1 MNNSIR
7 TDSYASILRSNFDK
21 SQQGISKTLARM
33 SSGLKVLSAKDDAS
47 GAVISAKTKVELN
60 GINIANN
67 NIQMATSMFNVAED
81 ALSNAEKIL
90 IRLRDLSLM
99 AADSSYDRETR
110 KAIQD
115 EADALSLELE
125 KIQENTV
132 FNKVNLFDNQKDKIN
147 KSNNNSNLSNNSNG
161 NDNEQ
166 IDNDSGGGGIDNDS
180 GGKLNSVS
188 PLSINAPLN
197 RNLNTLSQTSLTNP
211 EGDSS
216 MRSFGVIGENSTET
230 DGIIDDNID
239 IPNIKSGMK
248 LMGAGTGLRGAV
260 DTGIVADNEVND
272 GTYITGAFDFAK
284 NEEYKINIDGV
295 TYTVKNR
302 NATNAALS
310 YKKEIATGVVTF
322 TCNTFTITGQTD
334 VNHSI
339 IINGKSNYIYGGDLV
354 NEFHPFN
361 NASTSNRFYGG
372 NGDDVFNIT
381 GYNNNYYGQ
390 GGNDTFN
397 ITADSNTNNY
407 CYGGAGDDIFNH
419 DKNGTQYY
427 HGEDGNDIFNI
438 NGNSAQCYGENNND
452 VFNLIKGNSCN
463 LYGQAGDDSFTV
475 AAGCSTTL
483 VDGGAGTNSL
493 IDNGTNTTAAN
504 VVGGNSFTFDFAK
517 NEQKDI
523 VINVAG
529 QDITYTVKNRTSAQ
543 QLIVQIKDDNRID
556 FMSSNFTIT
565 GQSDVAHY
573 VGLMRGS
580 IYFYGGDLDDNVY
593 IGSSS
598 GIVDTGAGNDT
609 VTNAGGYCSVY
620 TGDGNDKVY
629 MQHNYSIVE
638 TGDGDD
644 EVIYR
649 GNQTYNV
656 IDLGNGNDTV
666 RGENTNGTVNNNRS
680 YSGSQFF
687 AGEGTNSFQLAG
699 ATANNSTNYLKDG
712 FDSSKYSTFE
722 IGASETK
729 NLVISTSH
737 GDYTYS
743 IQNRNAHEK
752 TVHYYYDEVE
762 DKITF
767 AGHNIII
774 RGEDNKI
781 HNVDIMG
788 SYVQFYGGGEND
800 NLTMIGGYASYLYGQ
815 GGDDTLGSTTNAFYT
830 YFYGGTGE
838 DNITVNG
845 TNASVYGEAGND
857 TITINT
863 TGSCNACNG
872 GEGNDSYYISKTVQS
887 IDDYGDNVYYIDI
900 NDITLSAGAGNDTF
914 YITGNNN
921 NIAGGGGDDYFIV
934 SGTGN
939 TIDGGTGTNYIVD
952 NGEGNIKPNTDVD
965 PNSGGM
971 SFTYVGEQHSFS
983 IADKMYMVKNS
994 TETAD
999 SLSSNN
1005 VSYTYNQNTGEII
1018 FTGNNLTITAC
1029 DGMSHNIR
1037 VEGNNNTINGG
1048 DCPDTIIVN
1057 SGTNNLVKGNAGNDN
1072 ITLNSADN
1080 AVQGGSGND
1089 NVSVNATTNKEI
1101 DLGDGNDTIYLN
1113 SNNNTSVNTG
1123 SGNDTVRS
1131 LSQTSGNTIT
1141 LNNGNNDLLLTGNNN
1156 TISSGSG
1163 NNRISVIGNGNE
1175 VSSGSGSNIIGA
1187 RGDSNTLRAEG
1198 NTTFNVQGSDNSINL
1213 TGNNNIVNS
1222 TGNNADITSIG
1233 NNTITSRGA
1242 NSSVDSIGKSTINV
1256 VGDNSS
1262 VTSIGNSNITTK
1274 GKDITLNSIGKST
1287 INQTGDSAT
1296 IETQTGNVTL
1306 NGSNAT
1312 LNATGANLNITGN
1325 SNEISNIIDEENYDP
1340 KNEIK
1345 VEINIEGN
1353 ENNLTTNNTSDN
1365 VQLTGNSNTLN
1376 LDGLDDTVEITG
1388 NNNNAIFSDGK
1399 NSIRL
1404 RGDSNNIQGGLGA
1417 DSLKVNSGKNNVFEG
1432 GETVQKNT
1440 IYDLGEDTIHNNCV
1454 DVTPRPLYLDV
1465 QVGYDAGES
1474 IRAKLQFLLGDFWVD
1489 VSDVESAN
1497 ESVRRIDEVLEEVHT
1512 QLSSIG
1518 SQLNRFESIFELNNN
1533 TRVNLESKNSLIVDC
1548 DIAKESVNYA
1558 MDSIRRDISASIYTQ
1573 IEGIRR
1579 ENLMNLVYG
1588 ATR

>member
-180 GGKLNSVS
+180 GGILNSVS
-188 PLSINAPLN
+188 PLSV
-197 RNLNTLSQTSLTNP
+197 NLNTPLNLNLNTPINTSSTNS
-211 EGDSS
+211 EGNGL

-239 IPNIKSGMK
+239 APNIKSGMK
-248 LMGAGTGLRGAV
+248 LMGAGIGLRGAV

-295 TYTVKNR
+295 IYDITNR
-302 NATNAALS
+302 NATDATIS
-310 YKKEIATGVVTF
+310 YSKEISTGKVTF
-322 TCNTFTITGQTD
+322 TCNYFTITGISEVQYNT
-334 VNHSI
+334 
-339 IINGKSNYIYGGDLV
+339 IINGT
-354 NEFHPFN
+354 N
-361 NASTSNRFYGG
+361 NWVYGG
-372 NGDDVFNIT
+372 NLDDTFTDFNT
-381 GYNNNYYGQ
+381 YSQSNKYYGKD
-390 GGNDTFN
+390 GNDT
-397 ITADSNTNNY
+397 ITTIGYGDYVYGDAGNDTIINRSY
-407 CYGGAGDDIFNH
+407 GYFYGGAGDDTFNSYN
-419 DKNGTQYY
+419 NGNIYGEG
-427 HGEDGNDIFNI
+427 GEDTFNLISGGANTVRGGDDNDIFNVTK
-438 NGNSAQCYGENNND
+438 GNNTLYGEGGEDTFNIISGSNNYVD
-452 VFNLIKGNSCN
+452 GGNGTNAISN
-463 LYGQAGDDSFTV
+463 SGIN
-475 AAGCSTTL
+475 TTL
-483 VDGGAGTNSL
+483 VNVPGATSYS
-493 IDNGTNTTAAN
+493 I
-504 VVGGNSFTFDFAK
+504 DFAK
-517 NEQKDI
+517 NEEKILIID
-523 VINVAG
+523 G
-529 QDITYTVKNRTSAQ
+529 KSYTVKNKTNAQ
-543 QLIVQIKDDNRID
+543 NFVYSVDNGLITFNSDNFI
-556 FMSSNFTIT
+556 IT
-565 GQSDVAHY
+565 GQQNVAHN
-573 VGLMRGS
+573 VMLKGAGQ
-580 IYFYGGDLDDNVY
+580 YFYGGDLSDTIVNAVDKNNFIYAGGGDDDITFRY
-593 IGSSS
+593 T
-598 GIVDTGAGNDT
+598 GICYAGEGNDT
-609 VTNAGGYCSVY
+609 ITLNGGYGITY
-620 TGDGNDKVY
+620 GEGGNDTININANISCAV
-629 MQHNYSIVE
+629 VDG
-638 TGDGDD
+638 GDGDD
-644 EVIYR
+644 IINANKKSISSVVLAGGNGTNTINSLGTQKGVAIQGFDGYEMESIEFGSKETKDIVIN
-649 GNQTYNV
+649 GIIYNV
-656 IDLGNGNDTV
+656 K
-666 RGENTNGTVNNNRS
+666 NTNSDV
-680 YSGSQFF
+680 
-687 AGEGTNSFQLAG
+687 
-699 ATANNSTNYLKDG
+699 
-712 FDSSKYSTFE
+712 
-722 IGASETK
+722 K
-729 NLVISTSH
+729 NL
-737 GDYTYS
+737 
-743 IQNRNAHEK
+743 
-752 TVHYYYDEVE
+752 YYKIDNVTN
-762 DKITF
+762 KITF
-767 AGHNIII
+767 AGSYFTIT
-774 RGEDNKI
+774 GQDGVS
-781 HNVDIMG
+781 HNVDI
-788 SYVQFYGGGEND
+788 YGKSITFNGGDCND
-800 NLTMIGGYASYLYGQ
+800 TITIVGGYGSNGYGK
-815 GGDDTLGSTTNAFYT
+815 GGDDTLEIREGSN
-830 YFYGGTGE
+830 GSCVIHGDDGN
-838 DNITVNG
+838 DNLTLSNG
-845 TNASVYGEAGND
+845 ISSNCSVYGENGND
-857 TITINT
+857 IFHIDAALNT
-863 TGSCNACNG
+863 GKVDG
-872 GEGNDSYYISKTVQS
+872 GIGDDSYYINKTTSS
-887 IDDYGDNVYYIDI
+887 IDNYGNNVYYIDI
-900 NDITLSAGAGNDTF
+900 NGITLSAGAGNDTF
-914 YITGNNN
+914 YITGNDN

-1131 LSQTSGNTIT
+1131 SSQTSGNTIT

-1353 ENNLTTNNTSDN
+1353 ENNLTTNNTSDD

-1376 LDGLDDTVEITG
+1376 LDGLDDTVEIIG

-1432 GETVQKNT
+1432 GETTQKNT